1 MIALWIL
8 SLTLA
13 LAAGWVIGHN
23 SARIVYR
30 PIGADAHRDELQLNQ
45 HERAQFRDIEQHF
58 DGIQWR
64 PDA

>member
-1 MIALWIL
+1 MIVLWIL

-13 LAAGWVIGHN
+13 IPAAWTWGHC

-30 PIGADAHRDELQLNQ
+30 PIGSDQHRDELQLDA

-58 DGIQWR
+58 DGIEWR
-64 PDA
+64 PEA